1 MSARGERG
9 GALEGIDEGRADGRT
24 LGGERSER
32 ARVRVQH
39 EASGDDGRPTG
50 GRQTECSRVSGT
62 LTRRAVCWP
71 ASRLAGAAT
80 GGVRSRESRAAALLQ
95 RRSETVEGR
104 MGGQTRAAR
113 GRDRGGGR
121 PDAMALREG
130 RRTVAAD
137 MAGGNSSRCG
147 RTLQQ
152 RATVTYRPDPPRGS
166 ARSPLTSA
174 RGPIW
179 WGHEARGSVR
189 ASFRGGVVGRTV

>member
-1 MSARGERG
+1 MEGLGPKKRAPPSRSQKDRRMRRVPRGPIRGPGCQPGGKEAGPRWGRGESLHRRRG
-9 GALEGIDEGRADGRT
+9 VERQFRT
-24 LGGERSER
+24 ESEP
-32 ARVRVQH
+32 ARTVQH
-39 EASGDDGRPTG
+39 EASGDDGRPAG

-104 MGGQTRAAR
+104 MGGQTRAAK

-121 PDAMALREG
+121 PDAMALQEG

-137 MAGGNSSRCG
+137 TAGGNS
-147 RTLQQ
+147 
-152 RATVTYRPDPPRGS
+152 
-166 ARSPLTSA
+166 
-174 RGPIW
+174 
-179 WGHEARGSVR
+179 
-189 ASFRGGVVGRTV
+189 